1 MWQELF
7 TACYFSLIMALARS
21 ELERLYKKRELDYDV
36 KERLLL
42 VIKVKCDKIVPARA
56 AKELHRSRTWA
67 SDWLARYREE
77 GIEGLRDRPKSGR
90 PPELSPEIVLRI
102 RKKLKESR
110 QGWTTKQVNEMIV
123 KEGGI
128 HYHSHHIYRLL
139 HKWGFKQKV
148 PRKVHVNMASE
159 EKKQEF
165 KKERRQS

>member
-1 MWQELF
+1 
-7 TACYFSLIMALARS
+7 MAFARS
-21 ELERLYKKRELDYDV
+21 ELESLYKKREPDPDV

-42 VIKVKCDKIVPARA
+42 VLKVEGDDIVPARA

-77 GIEGLRDRPKSGR
+77 GIEGLRDRSKSGR
-90 PPELSPEIVLRI
+90 PPKLSPEVVLRI

-110 QGWTTKQVNEMIV
+110 EGWTTKQVNEMIV

-128 HYHSHHIYRLL
+128 HYHSRPIYRLL

-148 PRKVHVNMASE
+148 PRKVHVNMAPE
-159 EKKQEF
+159 EEKQEF
-165 KKERRQS
+165 KKEHRES

>member
-1 MWQELF
+1 MSWKGC
-7 TACYFSLIMALARS
+7 T
-21 ELERLYKKRELDYDV
+21 KKESWTHV

-42 VIKVKCDKIVPARA
+42 VIKVEGDDIVPARA

-90 PPELSPEIVLRI
+90 PPEISPEVVLKI

-123 KEGGI
+123 KEGDI
-128 HYHSHHIYRLL
+128 QYHSHHIYRLL

-148 PRKVHVNMASE
+148 PRKVHINTASKE
-159 EKKQEF
+159 EKQEF
-165 KKERRQS
+165 KKEQRES

>member
-1 MWQELF
+1 M
-7 TACYFSLIMALARS
+7 TSAIYSLLLLSCMAFARS
-21 ELERLYKKRELDYDV
+21 ELERLYKKRELDSDV

-42 VIKVKCDKIVPARA
+42 VIKVEGDDIIPARA

-90 PPELSPEIVLRI
+90 PPKLSPEVVLRI
-102 RKKLKESR
+102 SKKLKESR

-128 HYHSHHIYRLL
+128 QYHSHHIYRLL

-148 PRKVHVNMASE
+148 PRKVHINTASE
-159 EKKQEF
+159 EEKQEF
-165 KKERRQS
+165 KKEHRES